1 MYQKFINSLY
11 ISFIIILISFS
22 ARSAE
27 DLKSIGKFKDWE
39 TFTVT
44 ENDNKI
50 CFAQSIPILRAPK
63 KFERNPSRLFIS
75 FRPTK
80 DIKDE
85 VSATSGY
92 TFQKEKIV
100 KAKTGKKTYDF
111 FSREEFAWI
120 LDTEEEQRFIKAMKK
135 ASRVIIIGRTEKG
148 KQTIDHYSL
157 MGFTK
162 AYNTAKKIVAKLECK
177 VTKGLFLRTLEDW
190 IHQLS

>member
-1 MYQKFINSLY
+1 MNQKFINSLC
-11 ISFIIILISFS
+11 IFFIIILISFS

-63 KFERNPSRLFIS
+63 KFERNPSRLFVS
-75 FRPTK
+75 FRPTE

-135 ASRVIIIGRTEKG
+135 ASRVMIIGRTEKG

-162 AYNTAKKIVAKLECK
+162 AYDTAKKNC
-177 VTKGLFLRTLEDW
+177 
-190 IHQLS
+190 S

>member
-1 MYQKFINSLY
+1 MPQKFINSLY

-63 KFERNPSRLFIS
+63 KFERNPSRLFVS
-75 FRPTK
+75 FRPTE

-135 ASRVIIIGRTEKG
+135 ASRVMIIGRTEKG

-162 AYNTAKKIVAKLECK
+162 AYNTAKKNC
-177 VTKGLFLRTLEDW
+177 
-190 IHQLS
+190 S

>member
-1 MYQKFINSLY
+1 MYQKFINLLY

-63 KFERNPSRLFIS
+63 KFERNPSRLFIT
-75 FRPTK
+75 FRPSE
-80 DIKDE
+80 DMKDE

-111 FSREEFAWI
+111 FSQEEFAWI

-135 ASRVIIIGRTEKG
+135 ASRVMIIGRTEKG

-162 AYNTAKKIVAKLECK
+162 AYNTAKKNC
-177 VTKGLFLRTLEDW
+177 
-190 IHQLS
+190 S

>member
-1 MYQKFINSLY
+1 MYQKLINSLF
-11 ISFIIILISFS
+11 ISFIVILISFS

-63 KFERNPSRLFIS
+63 KFERNPSRLFIT
-75 FRPTK
+75 FRPSE

-111 FSREEFAWI
+111 FSQEEFAWI

-135 ASRVIIIGRTEKG
+135 ASRVMIIGRTEKG

-162 AYNTAKKIVAKLECK
+162 AYNTAKKNC
-177 VTKGLFLRTLEDW
+177 
-190 IHQLS
+190 S

>member
-1 MYQKFINSLY
+1 MLLKFLNSLY
-11 ISFIIILISFS
+11 ISFIIIFISFS
-22 ARSAE
+22 ARAAE
-27 DLKSIGKFKDWE
+27 ELKSIGKFKDWE

-63 KFERNPSRLFIS
+63 KFERNPSRLFVS
-75 FRPTK
+75 FRPTE

-85 VSATSGY
+85 VSTTSGY

-100 KAKTGKKTYDF
+100 KAKTGKKSFDF
-111 FSREEFAWI
+111 FSQEDFAWI

-135 ASRVIIIGRTEKG
+135 ASRVMIIGRTEKG

-162 AYNTAKKIVAKLECK
+162 AYDTAKKNC
-177 VTKGLFLRTLEDW
+177 
-190 IHQLS
+190 S

>member
-1 MYQKFINSLY
+1 MPQKFINSLY

-44 ENDNKI
+44 ENNNKI

-75 FRPTK
+75 FRPTE

-111 FSREEFAWI
+111 FSQEGFAWI
-120 LDTEEEQRFIKAMKK
+120 LDTEEEQKFIQAMKK
-135 ASRVIIIGRTEKG
+135 ASRVMIIGRTDKG

-157 MGFTK
+157 MGFSK
-162 AYNTAKKIVAKLECK
+162 AYNTAKKNC
-177 VTKGLFLRTLEDW
+177 
-190 IHQLS
+190 S

>member
-1 MYQKFINSLY
+1 MYKKFINLLY
-11 ISFIIILISFS
+11 IFFIIILISFS

-63 KFERNPSRLFIS
+63 KFERNPSRLFIT
-75 FRPTK
+75 FRPSE
-80 DIKDE
+80 DMKDE

-111 FSREEFAWI
+111 FSQEEFAWI

-135 ASRVIIIGRTEKG
+135 ASRVMIIGRTEKG

-162 AYNTAKKIVAKLECK
+162 AYDTAKKNC
-177 VTKGLFLRTLEDW
+177 
-190 IHQLS
+190 S

>member
-1 MYQKFINSLY
+1 MPQKFINSLY

-27 DLKSIGKFKDWE
+27 DLKSTGKFKDWE

-63 KFERNPSRLFIS
+63 KFKRNPSRLFVS
-75 FRPTK
+75 FRPTEN
-80 DIKDE
+80 IKNE

-111 FSREEFAWI
+111 FSQEEFAWI

-135 ASRVIIIGRTEKG
+135 ASRVMIIGRTEKG

-162 AYNTAKKIVAKLECK
+162 AYDTARKNC
-177 VTKGLFLRTLEDW
+177 
-190 IHQLS
+190 S

>member
-1 MYQKFINSLY
+1 MPQKFINSLY

-63 KFERNPSRLFIS
+63 KFERNPSRLFVS
-75 FRPTK
+75 FRPTE

-100 KAKTGKKTYDF
+100 KAKSGKKTFDF
-111 FSREEFAWI
+111 FAQENFAWI
-120 LDTEEEQRFIKAMKK
+120 LDTEEEQKFIQAMKK
-135 ASRVIIIGRTEKG
+135 ASRVMIIGRTEKG

-157 MGFTK
+157 MGFTR
-162 AYNTAKKIVAKLECK
+162 AYDTAKKNC
-177 VTKGLFLRTLEDW
+177 
-190 IHQLS
+190 S

>member
-1 MYQKFINSLY
+1 MPQKFINSLY

-27 DLKSIGKFKDWE
+27 DLKSTGKFKDWE
-39 TFTVT
+39 TFTVI
-44 ENDNKI
+44 EDNNKI

-75 FRPTK
+75 FRPTE

-111 FSREEFAWI
+111 FSQEEFAWI

-135 ASRVIIIGRTEKG
+135 ASRVMIIGRTEKG

-162 AYNTAKKIVAKLECK
+162 AYDTARKNC
-177 VTKGLFLRTLEDW
+177 
-190 IHQLS
+190 S

>member
-1 MYQKFINSLY
+1 MPQKFINSLY

-39 TFTVT
+39 AFTVI

-63 KFERNPSRLFIS
+63 KFKRNPSRLFVS
-75 FRPTK
+75 FRPTEN
-80 DIKDE
+80 IKNE

-111 FSREEFAWI
+111 FSQEEFAWI

-135 ASRVIIIGRTEKG
+135 ASRVMIIGRTEKG

-162 AYNTAKKIVAKLECK
+162 AYDTAKKNC
-177 VTKGLFLRTLEDW
+177 
-190 IHQLS
+190 S

>member
-1 MYQKFINSLY
+1 MPQKFINSLY

-39 TFTVT
+39 TFIVT

-63 KFERNPSRLFIS
+63 KFERNPSRLFIN
-75 FRPTK
+75 FRPTE

-111 FSREEFAWI
+111 FSQEGFAWI
-120 LDTEEEQRFIKAMKK
+120 LDTEEEQRFIQAMKK
-135 ASRVIIIGRTEKG
+135 ASRVMIIGRTEKG

-162 AYNTAKKIVAKLECK
+162 AYNTAKKNC
-177 VTKGLFLRTLEDW
+177 
-190 IHQLS
+190 S

>member
-1 MYQKFINSLY
+1 MSQKFINSLY

-39 TFTVT
+39 TSTVT
-44 ENDNKI
+44 ESDNKI
-50 CFAQSIPILRAPK
+50 CFSQSIPILRAPK

-75 FRPTK
+75 FRPTE

-120 LDTEEEQRFIKAMKK
+120 LDAEEEQRFIKTMKK
-135 ASRVIIIGRTEKG
+135 ASRVMLIGRTEKG

-162 AYNTAKKIVAKLECK
+162 AYDTAKKNC
-177 VTKGLFLRTLEDW
+177 
-190 IHQLS
+190 S

>member
-11 ISFIIILISFS
+11 ISFIIILISFV

-44 ENDNKI
+44 ENNNKI
-50 CFAQSIPILRAPK
+50 CFTQSIPILRAPK
-63 KFERNPSRLFIS
+63 KFERNPSRLFIT
-75 FRPTK
+75 FRPSE

-135 ASRVIIIGRTEKG
+135 ASRVMIIGRTEKG

-162 AYNTAKKIVAKLECK
+162 AYDAAKKNC
-177 VTKGLFLRTLEDW
+177 
-190 IHQLS
+190 S

>member
-63 KFERNPSRLFIS
+63 KFERNPSRLFIT
-75 FRPTK
+75 FRPSE
-80 DIKDE
+80 DMKDE

-111 FSREEFAWI
+111 FSQEEFAWI

-135 ASRVIIIGRTEKG
+135 ASRVMIIGRTEKG

-162 AYNTAKKIVAKLECK
+162 AYDTAKKNC
-177 VTKGLFLRTLEDW
+177 
-190 IHQLS
+190 S

>member
-1 MYQKFINSLY
+1 MYQKFINLLC

-27 DLKSIGKFKDWE
+27 DPKSIGKFKDWE

-63 KFERNPSRLFIS
+63 KFERNPSRLFIT
-75 FRPTK
+75 FRPSE

-92 TFQKEKIV
+92 TFQKENIV
-100 KAKTGKKTYDF
+100 KAKTGKKLMIF
-111 FSREEFAWI
+111 FLGKSLRGFLI
-120 LDTEEEQRFIKAMKK
+120 LKK
-135 ASRVIIIGRTEKG
+135 NKDLL
-148 KQTIDHYSL
+148 KQ
-157 MGFTK
+157 
-162 AYNTAKKIVAKLECK
+162 
-177 VTKGLFLRTLEDW
+177 
-190 IHQLS
+190 

>member
-1 MYQKFINSLY
+1 MPQKFINSLY

-44 ENDNKI
+44 ENNNKI

-75 FRPTK
+75 FRPTE

-92 TFQKEKIV
+92 IFQKEKIV

-111 FSREEFAWI
+111 FSQEEFAWI
-120 LDTEEEQRFIKAMKK
+120 LDTEEEQRFIQAMKK
-135 ASRVIIIGRTEKG
+135 ASRVMIIGRTEKG

-162 AYNTAKKIVAKLECK
+162 AYNAARKNC
-177 VTKGLFLRTLEDW
+177 
-190 IHQLS
+190 S

>member
-44 ENDNKI
+44 ENNNKI

-63 KFERNPSRLFIS
+63 KFERNPSRLFIT
-75 FRPTK
+75 FRPSE

-111 FSREEFAWI
+111 FSQEEFAWI

-135 ASRVIIIGRTEKG
+135 ASRVMIIGRTEKG

-162 AYNTAKKIVAKLECK
+162 AYNTAKKNC
-177 VTKGLFLRTLEDW
+177 
-190 IHQLS
+190 S

>member
-1 MYQKFINSLY
+1 MPQKLINSLY

-22 ARSAE
+22 AKSAE

-44 ENDNKI
+44 ENNNKI
-50 CFAQSIPILRAPK
+50 CFAQSIPVLRAPK
-63 KFERNPSRLFIS
+63 KFERNPSRLFVS
-75 FRPTK
+75 FRPTE
-80 DIKDE
+80 DIKNE

-92 TFQKEKIV
+92 NFQKDKIV

-111 FSREEFAWI
+111 FSQEEFAWI
-120 LDTEEEQRFIKAMKK
+120 LDAEEEQKFIKAMKK
-135 ASRVIIIGRTEKG
+135 ASRVMIIGRTEKG

-162 AYNTAKKIVAKLECK
+162 AYDAAKKNC
-177 VTKGLFLRTLEDW
+177 
-190 IHQLS
+190 S

>member
-1 MYQKFINSLY
+1 MPQKFINSLY

-75 FRPTK
+75 FRPTE

-100 KAKTGKKTYDF
+100 KAKTGKKSYDF
-111 FSREEFAWI
+111 FSKEEFAWI

-135 ASRVIIIGRTEKG
+135 ASRVMIIGRTEKG

-162 AYNTAKKIVAKLECK
+162 AYDTAKKNC
-177 VTKGLFLRTLEDW
+177 
-190 IHQLS
+190 S

>member
-1 MYQKFINSLY
+1 MYQKIINSLY
-11 ISFIIILISFS
+11 IYLIIILISFS

-27 DLKSIGKFKDWE
+27 DLKNIGKFKDWE

-44 ENDNKI
+44 ENNNKI

-75 FRPTK
+75 FRPTEN
-80 DIKDE
+80 IKDE

-100 KAKTGKKTYDF
+100 KAKSGKKTFDF
-111 FSREEFAWI
+111 FAQENFAWI
-120 LDTEEEQRFIKAMKK
+120 FDTEEEQKFIKAMKK
-135 ASRVIIIGRTEKG
+135 ASRVMIIGRTGKG

-162 AYNTAKKIVAKLECK
+162 AYNTAKKNC
-177 VTKGLFLRTLEDW
+177 
-190 IHQLS
+190 S

>member
-1 MYQKFINSLY
+1 MHQKFINSLY
-11 ISFIIILISFS
+11 ISFIIILISFA

-39 TFTVT
+39 TFSVT
-44 ENDNKI
+44 ENNNKI

-75 FRPTK
+75 FRPTE

-135 ASRVIIIGRTEKG
+135 ASRVMIIGRTEKG

-157 MGFTK
+157 MGFSK
-162 AYNTAKKIVAKLECK
+162 AYDTAKKNC
-177 VTKGLFLRTLEDW
+177 
-190 IHQLS
+190 S

>member
-1 MYQKFINSLY
+1 MHQKFINALY
-11 ISFIIILISFS
+11 IFFIIILISFS

-44 ENDNKI
+44 ENNNKI

-63 KFERNPSRLFIS
+63 KFKRNPSRLFVS
-75 FRPTK
+75 FRPTE

-100 KAKTGKKTYDF
+100 KAKSGKKTFDF
-111 FSREEFAWI
+111 FVQENFAWI
-120 LDTEEEQRFIKAMKK
+120 LDTEEEQKFIQAMKK
-135 ASRVIIIGRTEKG
+135 ASRVMIIGRTDKG

-157 MGFTK
+157 MGFSK
-162 AYNTAKKIVAKLECK
+162 AYNIAKKNC
-177 VTKGLFLRTLEDW
+177 
-190 IHQLS
+190 S

>member
-1 MYQKFINSLY
+1 MHQKLINSLY

-63 KFERNPSRLFIS
+63 KFERNPSRLFVS
-75 FRPTK
+75 FRPTE
-80 DIKDE
+80 DIIDE
-85 VSATSGY
+85 ISATSGY

-100 KAKTGKKTYDF
+100 KAKTGKKTFNF
-111 FSREEFAWI
+111 FAQENFAWI
-120 LDTEEEQRFIKAMKK
+120 LDTEEEQKFIQAMKK
-135 ASRVIIIGRTEKG
+135 ASRVMIIGRTDKG

-157 MGFTK
+157 MGFSK
-162 AYNTAKKIVAKLECK
+162 AYNTAKKNC
-177 VTKGLFLRTLEDW
+177 
-190 IHQLS
+190 S

>member
-11 ISFIIILISFS
+11 ISLIVILISFS

-39 TFTVT
+39 AFTVT

-63 KFERNPSRLFIS
+63 KFERNPSRLFIT
-75 FRPTK
+75 FRPSE
-80 DIKDE
+80 DIIDE

-111 FSREEFAWI
+111 FSQEEFAWI
-120 LDTEEEQRFIKAMKK
+120 LDTEEAQKFIKAMKK
-135 ASRVIIIGRTEKG
+135 ASRVMIIGRTEKG

-162 AYNTAKKIVAKLECK
+162 AYNTAKKNC
-177 VTKGLFLRTLEDW
+177 
-190 IHQLS
+190 S

>member
-1 MYQKFINSLY
+1 MSQKFINSLY
-11 ISFIIILISFS
+11 IFFIIILISFS

-63 KFERNPSRLFIS
+63 KFERNPSRLFIT
-75 FRPTK
+75 FRPSEN
-80 DIKDE
+80 IIDE

-111 FSREEFAWI
+111 FSQEEFAWI
-120 LDTEEEQRFIKAMKK
+120 LDIEEEQRFIKAMKK
-135 ASRVIIIGRTEKG
+135 ASRVMIIGRTEKG

-162 AYNTAKKIVAKLECK
+162 SYNAAKKNC
-177 VTKGLFLRTLEDW
+177 
-190 IHQLS
+190 S

>member
-63 KFERNPSRLFIS
+63 KFERNPSRLFIT
-75 FRPTK
+75 FRPSE

-135 ASRVIIIGRTEKG
+135 ASRVMIIGRTEKG

-162 AYNTAKKIVAKLECK
+162 AYNTAKKNC
-177 VTKGLFLRTLEDW
+177 
-190 IHQLS
+190 S

>member
-1 MYQKFINSLY
+1 MYQKFINLLY

-63 KFERNPSRLFIS
+63 KFERNPSRLFIT
-75 FRPTK
+75 FRPSE
-80 DIKDE
+80 DMKDE
-85 VSATSGY
+85 ASATSGY

-111 FSREEFAWI
+111 FSQEEFAWI
-120 LDTEEEQRFIKAMKK
+120 IDTEEEQRFIKAMKK
-135 ASRVIIIGRTEKG
+135 ASRVMIIGRTEKG
-148 KQTIDHYSL
+148 KQTVDHYSL

-162 AYNTAKKIVAKLECK
+162 AYNTAKKNC
-177 VTKGLFLRTLEDW
+177 
-190 IHQLS
+190 S

>member
-1 MYQKFINSLY
+1 MPQKFINSLY

-63 KFERNPSRLFIS
+63 KFERNPSRLFVS
-75 FRPTK
+75 FRPIE
-80 DIKDE
+80 DINDE
-85 VSATSGY
+85 ISTTSGY

-100 KAKTGKKTYDF
+100 KAKTGKRTFDF
-111 FSREEFAWI
+111 FSEQNFAWI
-120 LDTEEEQRFIKAMKK
+120 LDSEDEIKFIKAMKK
-135 ASRVIIIGRTEKG
+135 ASRVMIIGRTEKG

-162 AYNTAKKIVAKLECK
+162 AYDTAKKNC
-177 VTKGLFLRTLEDW
+177 
-190 IHQLS
+190 S

>member
-1 MYQKFINSLY
+1 MHQKLINSLY

-44 ENDNKI
+44 ENNNKI

-63 KFERNPSRLFIS
+63 KFERNPSRLFVS
-75 FRPTK
+75 FRPTEN
-80 DIKDE
+80 IKDE

-111 FSREEFAWI
+111 FSQEEFAWI

-135 ASRVIIIGRTEKG
+135 ASRVMIIGRTEKG

-162 AYNTAKKIVAKLECK
+162 AYNTAKKNC
-177 VTKGLFLRTLEDW
+177 
-190 IHQLS
+190 S

>member
-1 MYQKFINSLY
+1 MHQKFINSLY
-11 ISFIIILISFS
+11 ISFIIILISFA

-44 ENDNKI
+44 ENNNKI

-63 KFERNPSRLFIS
+63 KFERNPSRLFVS
-75 FRPTK
+75 FRPTE

-100 KAKTGKKTYDF
+100 KAKSGKKTFDF
-111 FSREEFAWI
+111 FAQENFAWI
-120 LDTEEEQRFIKAMKK
+120 LDTEEEQKFIQAMKK
-135 ASRVIIIGRTEKG
+135 ASRVMIIGRTDKG

-157 MGFTK
+157 MGFSK
-162 AYNTAKKIVAKLECK
+162 AYNTAKKNC
-177 VTKGLFLRTLEDW
+177 
-190 IHQLS
+190 S

>member
-1 MYQKFINSLY
+1 MHQKFVNLLY
-11 ISFIIILISFS
+11 ISSIIILISF
-22 ARSAE
+22 AAKSAE

-44 ENDNKI
+44 ENNNKI

-75 FRPTK
+75 FRPTE

-92 TFQKEKIV
+92 TFQKEKVV
-100 KAKTGKKTYDF
+100 KAKSGKKTFDF
-111 FSREEFAWI
+111 FVQENFAWI
-120 LDTEEEQRFIKAMKK
+120 LNTEEEQKFIQAMKK
-135 ASRVIIIGRTEKG
+135 ASRVMIIGRTDKG

-157 MGFTK
+157 MGFSK
-162 AYNTAKKIVAKLECK
+162 AYNTAKKNC
-177 VTKGLFLRTLEDW
+177 
-190 IHQLS
+190 S

>member
-1 MYQKFINSLY
+1 MHQKLINSLY

-75 FRPTK
+75 FRPTE

-135 ASRVIIIGRTEKG
+135 ASRVMIIGRTEKG

-162 AYNTAKKIVAKLECK
+162 AYGTAKKNC
-177 VTKGLFLRTLEDW
+177 
-190 IHQLS
+190 S

>member
-1 MYQKFINSLY
+1 MHQKLINLLY

-44 ENDNKI
+44 ENNNKI
-50 CFAQSIPILRAPK
+50 CFAQSVPILRAPK
-63 KFERNPSRLFIS
+63 KFERNPSRLFVS
-75 FRPTK
+75 FRPTE

-92 TFQKEKIV
+92 AFQKEKVV
-100 KAKTGKKTYDF
+100 KAKSGKKTFDF
-111 FSREEFAWI
+111 FAQENFAWI
-120 LDTEEEQRFIKAMKK
+120 LNAEEEQKFIQAMKK
-135 ASRVIIIGRTEKG
+135 ASRVMIIGRTDKG

-157 MGFTK
+157 MGFSK
-162 AYNTAKKIVAKLECK
+162 AYNTAKKNC
-177 VTKGLFLRTLEDW
+177 
-190 IHQLS
+190 S